1 MSETIRAAQMKAI
14 FPAAADD
21 YLGQVAAELNNDLAA
36 YGLDTPLRRA
46 HFFAQVRQE
55 CGPGLEAAVESLA
68 YSPTSLGA
76 TFGYY
81 RARPAEALQ
90 DGYDRDP
97 VSKKLRRAAAQ
108 EIIANKAYAN
118 RNGNGDFASGDG
130 WLFRGRGFIQV
141 TGRANYAAISAQCRK
156 LYSGIDLDFVARP
169 DDMKSFPGTVRSAV
183 GFWILHNLHTL
194 ADRGGT
200 GNDVDRITAAI
211 NPHTDSFGERR
222 ANFATALN
230 ALR

>member
-1 MSETIRAAQMKAI
+1 MSETIRPAQIKVI
-14 FPAAADD
+14 FPEAADD
-21 YLGQVAAELNNDLAA
+21 YLEQVADELNNDLGA
-36 YGLDTPLRRA
+36 YGLDTLLRRA

-55 CGPGLEAAVESLA
+55 CGPALKAAVESLA
-68 YSPTSLGA
+68 YSPTSLSA

-81 RARPAEALQ
+81 KTHPAEALQ

-97 VSKKLRRAAAQ
+97 VSKLVRRAALQ
-108 EIIANKAYAN
+108 EMIANKAYAN
-118 RNGNGDFASGDG
+118 RNGNGDVASGDG

-141 TGRANYAAISAQCRK
+141 TGRANYAAISGQCRK
-156 LYSGIDLDFVARP
+156 LYPGIELDFVARP
-169 DDMKSFPGTVRSAV
+169 TEMETLPGTVRSAV
-183 GFWILHNLHTL
+183 AFWILHHLHTL

-211 NPHTDSFGERR
+211 NPHTASFGERR
-222 ANFATALN
+222 ANFAIALN